1 MDMIHDH
8 DFLSLL
14 EKADV
19 VITKPTS
26 PEWDEQL
33 AFGKGALRRVVE
45 SQTAEELNVVWLLVD
60 WSSEEP
66 EALAAVI
73 ARPTI
78 APLERVTTRPEES
91 NSRSALTATAAPA
104 SAMQVPRTVTV
115 VRAPLAAPTAAM

>member
-1 MDMIHDH
+1 MKAPIRFTMDMIHDH

-66 EALAAVI
+66 EALAA
-73 ARPTI
+73 A
-78 APLERVTTRPEES
+78 LLVTKGTEELS
-91 NSRSALTATAAPA
+91 SAATEGG
-104 SAMQVPRTVTV
+104 Q
-115 VRAPLAAPTAAM
+115 